1 MNAVRSCASCDEVT
15 CAMHLSIAPPPAE
28 RTAWLLDDVSPETA
42 SLASALIQPGD
53 QFLAPGIWRGFPD
66 RYDWPAAAS
75 LPAIP
80 ETIRRHLAMRR
91 VAKASGGI
99 RQRTYL
105 EHDRAIA
112 RRLAR
117 SIDFRARHL
126 VLAQAWLPWL
136 DEAGALGGRS
146 FDVVMS
152 RYPFGEIHRLLD
164 AAAAE
169 IGASASIADFRAE
182 PHLVEREA
190 KLLDRARRIITPHH
204 GIAALFPD
212 QAMLLTWHRP
222 NPTPHRPGDRIAFLG
237 PTIARQRPDLVRAA
251 ATAIDEPLIVSGPI
265 LEPLWDG
272 IAIER
277 RQMGPDWLD
286 GIGTI
291 LHPAVLTNEP
301 RRLLEA
307 VASGVKVYATPTCG
321 LTAADYLPFEAFGA
335 A

>member
-1 MNAVRSCASCDEVT
+1 MIAVRSCASCDET
-15 CAMHLSIAPPPAE
+15 GCAMHLATAPQPAE
-28 RTAWLLDDVSPETA
+28 RTAWLLDDVWPETA

-53 QFLAPGIWRGFPD
+53 QFLAPGIWRGFPR
-66 RYDWPAAAS
+66 RYDWPEARS
-75 LPAIP
+75 LPAIRQ
-80 ETIRRHLAMRR
+80 TIRRHLAMRR
-91 VAKASGGI
+91 VAKAGGAI

-105 EHDRAIA
+105 EHDRLVA

-126 VLAQAWLPWL
+126 VVAQAWLPWL

-152 RYPFGEIHRLLD
+152 RYPLGEINRMLD

-169 IGASASIADFRAE
+169 IGRSTTIADFRAD
-182 PHLVEREA
+182 PDLVERER
-190 KLLDRARRIITPHH
+190 KLFQRARRIITPHQ

-212 QAMLLTWHRP
+212 RAMLLSWHRP
-222 NPTPHRPGDRIAFLG
+222 NPTPREPGNRIAFLG

-251 ATAIDEPLIVSGPI
+251 TRSIDEPLIVFGPI

-277 RQMGPDWLD
+277 REMGPDWLD
-286 GIGTI
+286 AIGAI

-307 VASGVKVYATPTCG
+307 VASGVKVYATPDCG
-321 LTAADYLPFEAFGA
+321 LAAADYLPFESFA
-335 A
+335 AA